1 MLDKVPVSKRMC
13 PVIFIIDTSES
24 MSLDNASG
32 QNPIGAVNSAIE
44 NTLPELIS
52 MNQKN
57 SDVKIKIAVLSFDSA
72 VQWITG
78 ETNLI
83 DPEDLQ
89 SKWQDLD
96 ADGLTF
102 MGAAFKELNQKL
114 SVSHG
119 FMQHASGSVAPV
131 LFLLSDGDPNDD
143 YKSGL
148 QVLQKNNW
156 YKVAVKIAIG
166 YGDSNDDI
174 LREFTG
180 NIETVLHTNDPKKL
194 MKLI

>member
-1 MLDKVPVSKRMC
+1 MLDKVPVAKRMC

-89 SKWQDLD
+89 TKWQDLD

-119 FMQHASGSVAPV
+119 FMQHASGSVTPV
-131 LFLLSDGDPNDD
+131 LFLLSDGEPNDD

-148 QVLQKNNW
+148 QVLQK
-156 YKVAVKIAIG
+156 KIIGIKLPSKLRLATVIQMMIFCANLQAILKPFCIQTTLK
-166 YGDSNDDI
+166 N
-174 LREFTG
+174 
-180 NIETVLHTNDPKKL
+180 
-194 MKLI
+194 